1 MSNPYSYGSQP
12 NVQGWLDGQYEYMVP
27 DKDMDKPTGKPS
39 SKPRDAYRDY
49 TPELS
54 DETVSR
60 GQDHR
65 SSREKYHS
73 SAKERYT
80 PLSPPSEYDLDRERD
95 KHRRASGRSHRRDRD
110 YEVDQEERRPR
121 HDRDTR
127 YPPKA
132 DHGRRH
138 RPPLTT
144 ATTSPY
150 LTAGQPT
157 KGEDAGKPRHRR
169 YSQGSSSPRH
179 LDDQASRS
187 HHSRRH
193 GARSPSPPPP
203 RRTSKKKDSRDRD
216 DQRGHHGGGG
226 GGSSSSPVKPRRPP
240 LSRSQTAPHDK
251 DPRKPGSSGR
261 SFSFLND
268 PRFMTAAEA
277 ALQAGAT
284 AALASGG
291 GRWRKDKGAKVIGA
305 GLSAAALSALKTPA
319 AAEAPPP
326 PPPPGPGETAG
337 DKAGRY
343 AAGHVGRRG
352 GAGRRHH

>member
-216 DQRGHHGGGG
+216 DQRRRRRGRGRRLGIRLGGMRLVMWVGG
-226 GGSSSSPVKPRRPP
+226 VVLGEGITSVQYTEYAGITGEQEQEHQFGGMF
-240 LSRSQTAPHDK
+240 LSR
-251 DPRKPGSSGR
+251 
-261 SFSFLND
+261 
-268 PRFMTAAEA
+268 
-277 ALQAGAT
+277 
-284 AALASGG
+284 
-291 GRWRKDKGAKVIGA
+291 
-305 GLSAAALSALKTPA
+305 KT
-319 AAEAPPP
+319 
-326 PPPPGPGETAG
+326 
-337 DKAGRY
+337 GRY
-343 AAGHVGRRG
+343 LPSGSGL
-352 GAGRRHH
+352 

>member
-1 MSNPYSYGSQP
+1 MSSPYSYGSQP
-12 NVQGWLDGQYEYMVP
+12 SVQGWLDDQYEYMVP
-27 DKDMDKPTGKPS
+27 DKDMDKPIGKPS
-39 SKPRDAYRDY
+39 LSKPRDAYRDY

-54 DETVSR
+54 DDTSSR
-60 GQDHR
+60 GKDHR

-95 KHRRASGRSHRRDRD
+95 KHRHASGQSHRQDRGN
-110 YEVDQEERRPR
+110 EVDQEERRRR

-132 DHGRRH
+132 DYGRRR

-144 ATTSPY
+144 ATTSPH

-187 HHSRRH
+187 NHSRRH
-193 GARSPSPPPP
+193 GDRSPSPP

-216 DQRGHHGGGG
+216 ERGHH
-226 GGSSSSPVKPRRPP
+226 GGSSSSPAKPRRPP

-251 DPRKPGSSGR
+251 DPRRPGSSGR

-291 GRWRKDKGAKVIGA
+291 GKWGKDKGAKVIGA

-319 AAEAPPP
+319 AAEQ
-326 PPPPGPGETAG
+326 EQE
-337 DKAGRY
+337 
-343 AAGHVGRRG
+343 HQFG
-352 GAGRRHH
+352 GMFLPLNRTVFAFGI

>member
-1 MSNPYSYGSQP
+1 MSSPYSYGSQP
-12 NVQGWLDGQYEYMVP
+12 SVQGWLDGQYEYMVP
-27 DKDMDKPTGKPS
+27 DKDVDKTTGKPS
-39 SKPRDAYRDY
+39 YKPRDAYRDH

-54 DETVSR
+54 DETSSR
-60 GQDHR
+60 GKDHR
-65 SSREKYHS
+65 SSRGKYHS

-80 PLSPPSEYDLDRERD
+80 PLSPPSEHDLDRERD
-95 KHRRASGRSHRRDRD
+95 KHRRASGQPHRQDRGN
-110 YEVDQEERRPR
+110 EVDQEERRRR
-121 HDRDTR
+121 HERDTK

-132 DHGRRH
+132 DHGRRR

-144 ATTSPY
+144 ATTLPY
-150 LTAGQPT
+150 LAAGQPT
-157 KGEDAGKPRHRR
+157 KGEDAGKLRHRR
-169 YSQGSSSPRH
+169 YSQGSSPPIH
-179 LDDQASRS
+179 LDDKAPRS

-193 GARSPSPPPP
+193 GARSPSPSPP

-216 DQRGHHGGGG
+216 ERGHHG
-226 GGSSSSPVKPRRPP
+226 GGSSSSPAKPRRPP

-291 GRWRKDKGAKVIGA
+291 GKWGKDKGAKVIGA
-305 GLSAAALSALKTPA
+305 GLSAAALSALKTPV
-319 AAEAPPP
+319 AAESAPPPP